1 MEIYISS
8 LPINSCLNKKGA
20 IFNPNIS
27 CHIYN
32 LRMDM
37 VLDCIIFRGKPKRY
51 KTMAVTG
58 AGNIALGVVILISG
72 IACGVVAIV
81 SGGRLLKRKSDIIF

>member
-1 MEIYISS
+1 MKEKI
-8 LPINSCLNKKGA
+8 
-20 IFNPNIS
+20 
-27 CHIYN
+27 
-32 LRMDM
+32 
-37 VLDCIIFRGKPKRY
+37 Y